1 MIILR
6 STLRLLADAFAVALI
21 RSEAFGV
28 VPVIAKNMKLRELA
42 NTLHLCITLQLCYDG
57 CNKSNN
63 DGIFVNSIVQLCYDC
78 CLVCSGAR
86 ANCESWS
93 FAACNNISGCWFL
106 KSQVTYELFAEG
118 SYI

>member
-6 STLRLLADAFAVALI
+6 STLRLLADAFAVALV

-28 VPVIAKNMKLRELA
+28 VPVTTKNMELRELA

-57 CNKSNN
+57 CKKSNN

-78 CLVCSGAR
+78 CLVSSGAR

>member
-6 STLRLLADAFAVALI
+6 STLRLLADAFAVALV
-21 RSEAFGV
+21 RSEALGV
-28 VPVIAKNMKLRELA
+28 VPVTTRNMELRELA
-42 NTLHLCITLQLCYDG
+42 NTLHLCITFQLCCYR

-63 DGIFVNSIVQLCYDC
+63 DGIFVNSIVKLCYDC
-78 CLVCSGAR
+78 CLVCSGAC

-106 KSQVTYELFAEG
+106 KSQVTYEIFAEG